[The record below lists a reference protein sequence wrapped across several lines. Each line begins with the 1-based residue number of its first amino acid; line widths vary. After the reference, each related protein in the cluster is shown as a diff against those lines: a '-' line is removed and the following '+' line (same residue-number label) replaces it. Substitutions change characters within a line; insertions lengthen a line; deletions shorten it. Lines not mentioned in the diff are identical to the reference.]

1 MLLNL
6 LIRWEYMQLEKKD
19 IEHIAKL
26 SRLDLSEA
34 EIEKYGGQLSA
45 VLGYIEQLSEV
56 NTDGVE
62 PTAQVSGLVNG
73 WREDEIK
80 VWENN
85 ERLAT
90 LNEAPK
96 FEDDY
101 VVVKK
106 VL

>member
-1 MLLNL
+1 
-6 LIRWEYMQLEKKD
+6 MQLEKKD

-26 SRLDLSEA
+26 SRLDLSDA

-62 PTAQVSGLVNG
+62 PTAQVSGLTNV

-80 VWENN
+80 VWNN
-85 ERLAT
+85 EERLAA
-90 LNEAPK
+90 LNEAPE
-96 FEDDY
+96 FSDDY